1 MRNGYLSEGTAR
13 DIDSRVARV
22 LRGLGSPEPPLVI
35 EDVVELLK
43 LDRKFYSSGDDSVL
57 REHYSRIKVGVLQ
70 VFKRPSLLLDVVKQ
84 CDLRA
89 FYVPDRKRI
98 LIDQDRV
105 PTLKVRWTTAHE
117 ITHEI
122 CMDWHGDVL
131 FGDSEATLSEA
142 CHQQIEREANYGA
155 GRLLTLQKDFKEF
168 FPQESLCISNIQ
180 KLSKTF
186 KNTLVSTLWRAVEHS
201 DRPAF
206 ALVGRHPQH
215 SPAEACKYYIRSQC
229 FEQQFGTVDE
239 SKVVEC
245 IRQYCGWSKIG
256 KLGVQRIKLTD
267 DRGDERMFLFET
279 FASPYDVMTLAK
291 QVEA

>member
-1 MRNGYLSEGTAR
+1 
-13 DIDSRVARV
+13 
-22 LRGLGSPEPPLVI
+22 
-35 EDVVELLK
+35 VELLK
-43 LDRKFYSSGDDSVL
+43 LDRKFYSSGDDSAL
-57 REHYSRIKVGVLQ
+57 REQYSRIKVGVLQ

-117 ITHEI
+117 ITHDL

-142 CHQQIEREANYGA
+142 CHEQIEREANYGA
-155 GRLLTLQKDFKEF
+155 GQLLTLQRDYKELF
-168 FPQESLCISNIQ
+168 TEESLCIANVQ
-180 KLSKTF
+180 KLAKLF

-201 DRPAF
+201 DRAVF

-215 SPAEACKYYIRSQC
+215 SPADACRYYIRSQC
-229 FEQQFGTVDE
+229 FEREFGTLDE
-239 SKVVEC
+239 
-245 IRQYCGWSKIG
+245 IRILEYIRRYCGWSKIG
-256 KLGVQRIKLTD
+256 KLGVQEVQLID
-267 DRGDERMFLFET
+267 DRGDTRLFIFET

-291 QVEA
+291 EVKRTVTLRAEGVIASPAPVAPL